1 MSMHVLSC
9 LKKIVTNITFDYVR
23 RSDLWTLI
31 LCNSVLQ
38 TFFSPSVEVIK
49 GALTWRLWRLVILP
63 QDLNLYQ
70 LMKWGNICT
79 IKSGATTNW
88 TLPVFTQFHV
98 KWNPSKSSIIKTI
111 SYKPALLKEEKNLV
125 NWFLM
130 RKENFKKADKRNALI
145 SVNDLFWSTFV
156 QYSACVE
163 K

>member
-1 MSMHVLSC
+1 MVPFFLAWRGKDIQLTWRNETFGYYYMSMHVLSC

-70 LMKWGNICT
+70 LMKWGNIFT

-88 TLPVFTQFHV
+88 TLPVF
-98 KWNPSKSSIIKTI
+98 SI
-111 SYKPALLKEEKNLV
+111 SCEMEPQQELNYQDY
-125 NWFLM
+125 FL
-130 RKENFKKADKRNALI
+130 
-145 SVNDLFWSTFV
+145 
-156 QYSACVE
+156 
-163 K
+163 

>member
-88 TLPVFTQFHV
+88 TLPVFSISCEME
-98 KWNPSKSSIIKTI
+98 PSKSSIIKTI

>member
-79 IKSGATTNW
+79 IKREQQPTEHYQYS
-88 TLPVFTQFHV
+88 QFHV

-125 NWFLM
+125 NWYLM

>member
-1 MSMHVLSC
+1 MHHKVGSNNQLNTTS
-9 LKKIVTNITFDYVR
+9 
-23 RSDLWTLI
+23 I
-31 LCNSVLQ
+31 LNFMWNG
-38 TFFSPSVEVIK
+38 TPAK
-49 GALTWRLWRLVILP
+49 A
-63 QDLNLYQ
+63 
-70 LMKWGNICT
+70 
-79 IKSGATTNW
+79 
-88 TLPVFTQFHV
+88 QF
-98 KWNPSKSSIIKTI
+98 IKTI

>member
-1 MSMHVLSC
+1 MRLSLSFRGYLVLRVQSLFGSFFLAWRGKDIQLTWRNETFGYYYMSMHVLSC

-88 TLPVFTQFHV
+88 TLPVF
-98 KWNPSKSSIIKTI
+98 SISCEMEPQQEL
-111 SYKPALLKEEKNLV
+111 SYQDY
-125 NWFLM
+125 FL
-130 RKENFKKADKRNALI
+130 
-145 SVNDLFWSTFV
+145 
-156 QYSACVE
+156 
-163 K
+163 